1 MNPEPREPRD
11 RHLSSPAKRST
22 PTSRQGREE
31 ETKTAG
37 CVVHAGAHPASR
49 WLAGWLQVAICDLQ
63 FAVLRPSVCSAG
75 AGPRRRG
82 QSRQTCGQQPRNP
95 KKKKNLVSR
104 PRHAQRIAAV
114 GTLPGEPGPH
124 CPVPIFHRQHGSNQ
138 LAPVG
143 VFSSVFP
150 PICNTRHSNS
160 VERSSPP
167 HPPWSSPRDPPPHPL
182 AVSTTRPPLPAGI
195 RTLYH
200 STE

>member
-1 MNPEPREPRD
+1 MNPGIAI
-11 RHLSSPAKRST
+11 SSPPQNAAPQPLGKA
-22 PTSRQGREE
+22 GRR
-31 ETKTAG
+31 KLKPRAALFMR
-37 CVVHAGAHPASR
+37 VLIPRH
-49 WLAGWLQVAICDLQ
+49 AGWLHLQ
-63 FAVLRPSVCSAG
+63 FAICGASSVSLQ
-75 AGPRRRG
+75 RRG
-82 QSRQTCGQQPRNP
+82 WPSPPWPKPPNMRSAAEKPKEEEKPGEPQS
-95 KKKKNLVSR
+95 
-104 PRHAQRIAAV
+104 
-114 GTLPGEPGPH
+114 GEPGPH